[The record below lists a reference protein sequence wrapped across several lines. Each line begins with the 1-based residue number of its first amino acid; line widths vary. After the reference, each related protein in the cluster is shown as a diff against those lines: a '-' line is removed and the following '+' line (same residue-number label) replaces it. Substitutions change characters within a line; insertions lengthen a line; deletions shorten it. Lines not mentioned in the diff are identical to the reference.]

1 MRKFRKEVYNLFR
14 WKYLRKP
21 IQNEELL
28 KKINKMIS
36 FGYGVL

>member
-1 MRKFRKEVYNLFR
+1 MRKFRKEVNLFR

-21 IQNEELL
+21 IQNEKIL

>member
-1 MRKFRKEVYNLFR
+1 MRSLEKRYNLFR
-14 WKYLRKP
+14 WKYLLESLRKP

-36 FGYGVL
+36 FG